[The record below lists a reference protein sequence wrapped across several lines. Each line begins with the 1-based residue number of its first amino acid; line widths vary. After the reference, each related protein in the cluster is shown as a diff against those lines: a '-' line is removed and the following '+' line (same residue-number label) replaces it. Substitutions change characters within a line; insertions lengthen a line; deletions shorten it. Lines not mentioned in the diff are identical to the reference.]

1 MTIIILVTVLMGY
14 VYEDTDSLIVI
25 NDSLV
30 ICGTHQYNIKVHITN
45 KGVLKV
51 RQWSGAADSTGWL
64 LLNAPLILIQDSS
77 SINGSESGYWG
88 GDTSHPDGYGPGY
101 GGAGG
106 ISGGAGGGAGYGGDG
121 GNGGDYYG
129 GAGGSAYGDPSD
141 TLIDIGSGGGAGCY
155 TTYVVDGFGGSG
167 GAMTYLKAQQ
177 ITIDSSY
184 IETNGEDGH
193 VGTLLGFEAGG
204 GGSGGGIMIWAD
216 SAIIHNSVM
225 NANGGNGANSELGGG
240 GGAGGGRIKIFY
252 TTSLDTSDIVLL
264 VQGGTGGIGFQGIDG
279 DSGMPGSIHIEPI
292 VGITEI
298 ANTVTKNFYIHSNPV
313 KDIAK
318 ITCANTPLKLH
329 FYDVSGRLVKTIWLK
344 NNTEF
349 VHLNDLE
356 QGVYFL
362 KSNKENKSAHK
373 IILLK

>member
-1 MTIIILVTVLMGY
+1 MTIIILVSVLIGY

-45 KGVLKV
+45 KGILKV

-77 SINGSESGYWG
+77 SISASELGYWG

-106 ISGGAGGGAGYGGDG
+106 ISGGAGGGAGYGGNG
-121 GNGGDYYG
+121 GSGGDYYG
-129 GAGGSAYGDPSD
+129 GAGGSAYGNPSD
-141 TLIDIGSGGGAGCY
+141 TLIDIGSGGGTGRL
-155 TTYVVDGFGGSG
+155 TTVEGWGGNG
-167 GAMTYLKAQQ
+167 GANIYLRAQK
-177 ITIDSSY
+177 INIDSSY
-184 IETNGEDGH
+184 IETNGENGDNA
-193 VGTLLGFEAGG
+193 VIVAGG

-216 SAIIHNSVM
+216 STVIHNSEI
-225 NANGGNGANSELGGG
+225 NADGGKGGHADIYGGYGG

-252 TTSLDTSDIVLL
+252 TTSLDTADIVLS
-264 VQGGTGGIGFQGIDG
+264 VQEGAEGTGSWGNGEP
-279 DSGMPGSIHIEPI
+279 GMPGSIHIEPI

-318 ITCANTPLKLH
+318 ITCANIPLILQL
-329 FYDVSGRLVKTIWLK
+329 YDVSGRIVKTIWLK

-349 VHLNDLE
+349 IRLNDLE

-362 KSNKENKSAHK
+362 KSNEDNKPAHK

>member
-1 MTIIILVTVLMGY
+1 MTIIILVSVLIGY

-25 NDSLV
+25 DDNLV
-30 ICGTHQYNIKVHITN
+30 ICGIHQYNIKVHITN

-77 SINGSESGYWG
+77 SISASELGYWS

-121 GNGGDYYG
+121 GSGGDYYG
-129 GAGGSAYGDPSD
+129 GTGGSAYGNPSD
-141 TLIDIGSGGGAGCY
+141 TLIYIGSGGGAGRY
-155 TTYVVDGFGGSG
+155 LNVVDGFGGSG

-177 ITIDSSY
+177 IIVDSSY

-193 VGTLLGFEAGG
+193 IGTLLGFEAGG
-204 GGSGGGIMIWAD
+204 GGSGGGIMLWAD
-216 SAIIHNSVM
+216 SVIIHHSALNS
-225 NANGGNGANSELGGG
+225 NGGNGANSEFGGG

-252 TTSLDTSDIVLL
+252 TTSLDTSNLVLS
-264 VQGGTGGIGFQGIDG
+264 VQEGAGGIGFQGSDG
-279 DSGMPGSIHIEPI
+279 EDGMPGSIHIEPI

-298 ANTVTKNFYIHSNPV
+298 ANKVTKNFYIHSNPV

-318 ITCANTPLKLH
+318 ITCKNIPLILH
-329 FYDVSGRLVKTIWLK
+329 LYDVSGRLVKTVWLK

-349 VHLNDLE
+349 VRLDDLE
-356 QGVYFL
+356 QGIYFL
-362 KSNKENKSAHK
+362 KSNKENKPAHK